1 MHSRTQTCGLASLR
15 KLFSKCSYVLM
26 IVIAVDKV
34 DDEEDTAPAEEE
46 KEYTYEEVC
55 YIYGRVLP

>member
-1 MHSRTQTCGLASLR
+1 
-15 KLFSKCSYVLM
+15 M
-26 IVIAVDKV
+26 ILIAVDKV
-34 DDEEDTAPAEEE
+34 DDEQDTAPAEEE